1 MPLKPISFRWSK
13 TSVRLVPNPFMYGPD
28 NLNKPLSRASQMAE
42 RVHQQT
48 PSSTNYQQRRY
59 FSYYYYQFPKIPRP
73 KETCCTIL
81 HGQET
86 QLLMLVMLTNLVNV
100 ICYLLAV
107 SRFRKDCLPM
117 PIKIENE
124 IEKLKM
130 GKERRRFI
138 RWWTVTSLTIVLGGC
153 TQK

>member
-1 MPLKPISFRWSK
+1 
-13 TSVRLVPNPFMYGPD
+13 MYGPD

-73 KETCCTIL
+73 KRN
-81 HGQET
+81 
-86 QLLMLVMLTNLVNV
+86 MLYYSTWSRNPVTNASNANKPSKRHMLP
-100 ICYLLAV
+100 LAV

-117 PIKIENE
+117 PIKN
-124 IEKLKM
+124 
-130 GKERRRFI
+130 
-138 RWWTVTSLTIVLGGC
+138 
-153 TQK
+153 